1 VPQETVLAAITIAG
15 PRIKPAGEMENK
27 NAAGSL
33 LRARRWFIYREPGQ
47 FLRVSGGLMDRR
59 RFRLFA
65 VIWLAV
71 LVGFIALFPYLLY
84 GIVKA
89 SSCERVGGACGAVAV
104 VVGTTIK
111 PLVIGIAGI
120 VLLRATWRRMRRLEM
135 SRLWIGALV
144 MWYLGSVG
152 FLIGIGNFWGANFSM
167 GMIGPM
173 RPPVSLLFL
182 LAFMG
187 FLAAH
192 ADDATPSSTGGGRA
206 AWLIAA
212 VAAMHAIVLSLFP
225 MAVFVSAM
233 TGAAQII
240 PAVVTIMRLASFGIP
255 WTMAALIVLANFA
268 IFIAALAYIL
278 IGQRRSGEP
287 VPA

>member
-1 VPQETVLAAITIAG
+1 
-15 PRIKPAGEMENK
+15 
-27 NAAGSL
+27 
-33 LRARRWFIYREPGQ
+33 
-47 FLRVSGGLMDRR
+47 MDRR